1 MRNVSFIKISAVFCV
16 IILSLSSCKK
26 PDDFDD
32 TTAAV
37 AETVS
42 TEITAEA
49 TTTTGATETTET
61 IVTTVQAA
69 MTRPETETAAE
80 TAATTETAAA
90 TTLATTAA
98 ATTAPA
104 TTTHSPIPV
113 MPKISYPPA
122 KSYTY
127 AEPYYKG
134 FKLFERVD
142 YHEDGRVIAS
152 SHLNNNAFA
161 GFAIDYI
168 PGDTFGIFYT
178 TSEGTSNYNGKHPVL
193 EIDLDDDIYGR
204 IYIGE
209 SLDGSWNGEGYLL
222 WDYNDEECGWYS
234 YTDGKPDGTEYFFSG
249 SEMYI
254 DIYKAGVTEPV
265 SSTKLTR
272 EIDSTGGYYYN
283 LDESGNLKFVVTADY
298 TGCVKNNK
306 KHYFGF
312 IRASDS
318 SYRGQLQNG
327 VKQGL
332 GITLWNSG
340 DILLG
345 QFENDQAVYGYFYEK
360 ATKKSYFVKNI
371 NGALTIIE
379 EMKGIDVDFNRIFG

>member
-16 IILSLSSCKK
+16 IILSFASCKK
-26 PDDFDD
+26 PDDFDE
-32 TTAAV
+32 TTAEI
-37 AETVS
+37 AETIS
-42 TEITAEA
+42 AEITTTTTAA
-49 TTTTGATETTET
+49 TTTTEATTEAET

-69 MTRPETETAAE
+69 MTRPTEETAAE
-80 TAATTETAAA
+80 TTT
-90 TTLATTAA
+90 
-98 ATTAPA
+98 TTAPA
-104 TTTHSPIPV
+104 TTTTATTTTQSPILV

-134 FKLFERVD
+134 FTFFERVD
-142 YHEDGRVIAS
+142 YYDDGRTMAAS
-152 SHLNNNAFA
+152 HKNGDMFA
-161 GFAIDYI
+161 GFLIDYD
-168 PGDTFGIFYT
+168 PGNFFIVSYT
-178 TSEGTSNYNGKHPVL
+178 TAEGTTNYTGKHPML
-193 EIDLDDDIYGR
+193 KIDLEDKNYGR

-209 SLDGSWNGEGYLL
+209 SRDGSWNGEGYLL
-222 WDYNDEECGWYS
+222 WDYNNDECGWYS
-234 YTDGKPDGTEYFFSG
+234 YTENKPDGTEYYFNG

-254 DIYKAGVTEPV
+254 NTYKAGVTEPV
-265 SSTKLTR
+265 SSTRLTR
-272 EIDSTGGYYYN
+272 EIDSTGGYFFN
-283 LDESGNLKFVVTADY
+283 LDESGSLKFVVTADY
-298 TGCVKNNK
+298 TGYVKNNK

-318 SYRGQLQNG
+318 TYRGQFQNG

-332 GITLWNSG
+332 GITVWNSG

-345 QFENDQAVYGYFYEK
+345 QFENGNAVYGYFYEK

-379 EMKGIDVDFNRIFG
+379 EMKGIDVDFDRFLG